1 MSYEVISDIRKNT
14 ICFSSAN
21 YFTGYKVD
29 DQNSSL
35 DERREITFR
44 YLVCTYFAS
53 HPEFYPVSNE
63 ESFPEDEELEPEA
76 DCPHTSSADTE
87 MSGTRTPLLNAY
99 IRAFF
104 INLQGLCLNLSVE
117 TFVQFPLISMDF
129 LFIHYKQ

>member
-104 INLQGLCLNLSVE
+104 FFYKPSGFMFKFISGNICTVPTDQYGFSVYS
-117 TFVQFPLISMDF
+117 L
-129 LFIHYKQ
+129 